1 MRRLVGLLVLLALGG
16 AAPAAT
22 QQGLLRATVGPE
34 GLSLVDESGVPV
46 TRLAPG
52 PVTIAVDDRST
63 SHNVHVEGGGV
74 SRESGLGFTG
84 SLSWSLT
91 FEEGYVSVVSDPQ
104 AGDLHQ
110 ELVVGSPPPP
120 TLTASVTDS
129 SIALSDAT
137 GAAVQRLDPGT
148 YAIAVDD
155 ASERESFRL
164 VGADV
169 ERHTQRHVRFRTT
182 WLLRLGEG
190 VYHYFSDRRPGALRG
205 SVTVGAGGPAGATNR
220 LRGITGPDF
229 AIALVGADGA
239 PVTSLPPGEYTIAVD
254 DLSPDHNF
262 HLDGPGVDV
271 ATTLSSTG
279 RRAFT
284 ARLTGGTYAFFCDPH
299 TLTMLASFTVPRAP
313 ARTTRLRVTL
323 TRAGRVTPA
332 SPRLR
337 AGRLYELVV
346 RDRSPNAG
354 FALRGPGVRRATGA
368 RFVGVATWRVR
379 LARGMYLYGVAGRLR
394 TITVA

>member
-1 MRRLVGLLVLLALGG
+1 MRRLVGLLALLALGG

-22 QQGLLRATVGPE
+22 QQALLRAAVGPE
-34 GLSLVDESGVPV
+34 GLSLVDASGAAV

-63 SHNVHVEGGGV
+63 SHNVHVEGAGV
-74 SRESGLGFTG
+74 SRDSGLAFTG
-84 SLSWSLT
+84 SVTWSLSL
-91 FEEGYVSVVSDPQ
+91 EQGYVSVVSDPQ
-104 AGDLHQ
+104 AGDLHL
-110 ELVVGSPPPP
+110 EAVVGSPPTP

-129 SIALSDAT
+129 AISLRD
-137 GAAVQRLDPGT
+137 GAGVAVQRLDPGT

-164 VGADV
+164 IGPDV

-182 WLLRLGEG
+182 WLVRLGDG
-190 VYHYFSDRRPGALRG
+190 VYHFFSDRRPGGLRG
-205 SVTVGAGGPAGATNR
+205 SVTVGAGAPAGATRR

-239 PVTSLPPGEYTIAVD
+239 PVTTLPAGEYAIDVD
-254 DLSPDHNF
+254 DLSRDHNF

-271 ATTLSSTG
+271 ATTLPSTG
-279 RRAFT
+279 RQTLT

-299 TLTMLASFTVPRAP
+299 TQTMLASFTVPRP
-313 ARTTRLRVTL
+313 AARATRLRVTL
-323 TRAGRVTPA
+323 TRAGRVSPPR
-332 SPRLR
+332 PRLR
-337 AGRLYELVV
+337 PGAYELVV
-346 RDRSPNAG
+346 RDLSPTAG
-354 FALRGPGVRRATGA
+354 FVLRGPGVRRATGA

-379 LARGMYLYGVAGRLR
+379 LLRGTYLYGLAGRLR
-394 TITVA
+394 RLAVG